1 MSYCVLCRSYF
12 EILNLVTGGRN
23 TNYDIRNTNKMKKI
37 LIIEDNQDIRE
48 NTAELLELAGY
59 EVAMAENGKVGVEKA
74 IANIPDI
81 IICDIMMP
89 VLDGYGVLHLI
100 HKNVDLQYIP
110 FIFLTA
116 KSERSD
122 FRKGMEMGAD
132 DYITKPFTEVE
143 LLSAIESRLTKAD
156 ALREKF
162 SQDADCLD
170 RFIQTARGWKELE
183 NLTIDKSPRLI
194 KKKQIIYS
202 EGEKPNKLF
211 FVQKGSIKTYKTN
224 QDGKELIT
232 NFLKPG
238 DFLGYVSLLEGGEY
252 KETAEVMDDAE
263 LIVINKDEFQDLLHK
278 NSEVAHRFIQLLAN
292 EISEREDQLIKLAY
306 NSLRKRVA
314 DGLVAIVAKKGVIDA
329 ESGQTS
335 VHMSREEMAET
346 VGTATESLIRT
357 LSDFKSEKLIEA
369 KGSKVLILNLKGLQN
384 LRG

>member
-1 MSYCVLCRSYF
+1 
-12 EILNLVTGGRN
+12 
-23 TNYDIRNTNKMKKI
+23 MKKI

-48 NTAELLELAGY
+48 NIAELLELAGY
-59 EVAMAENGKVGVEKA
+59 KVDMAENGKIGVEKA
-74 IANIPDI
+74 IANVPDI

-100 HKNVDLQYIP
+100 HKNTDLQYIP

-116 KSERSD
+116 KSERAD

-143 LLSAIESRLTKAD
+143 LLSAIESRLTKAE

-162 SQDADCLD
+162 SQDADGLD

-183 NLTIDKSPRLI
+183 NLTIDKSPRFI

-238 DFLGYVSLLEGGEY
+238 DFLGYVALLEGSEY

-314 DGLVAIVAKKGVIDA
+314 DGLVSIVAKKGVIDA
-329 ESGQTS
+329 ESGLTS

-369 KGSKVLILNLKGLQN
+369 KGSKIVVLNLKGLQN